1 MCVRPCVA
9 RDRGLVTAT
18 SARCDSLE
26 HVTRHADGELV
37 LPHEDLADILL
48 AEQLGFL
55 LAVRAND
62 RLDARIERTC
72 RLDHL
77 PRLEGIGD
85 RDHEYARAHDVC
97 LLEF

>member
-9 RDRGLVTAT
+9 RDRGLVIAT

-55 LAVRAND
+55 LAVCSDD
-62 RLDARIERTC
+62 RFYPRIERTC

-77 PRLEGIGD
+77 PRMEGIGD
-85 RDHEYARAHDVC
+85 RDHEYARARCVPA
-97 LLEF
+97 